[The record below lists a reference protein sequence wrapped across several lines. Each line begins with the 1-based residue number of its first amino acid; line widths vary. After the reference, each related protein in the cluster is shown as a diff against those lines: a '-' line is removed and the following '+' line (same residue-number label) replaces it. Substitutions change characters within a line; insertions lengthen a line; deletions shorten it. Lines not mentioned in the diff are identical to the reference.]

1 MAPQIPYT
9 SALMAECKT
18 PFLPPYSR
26 AIKEVLSRGDYVRL
40 ETVKSAGRVA
50 FSPEH
55 GGSYDEWSARPLSQ
69 LLIFYLTIDLCALFK
84 VRDRFMRGG
93 AAPRGFCQAE
103 VAKASAERAAK
114 TFEKGGLPWAHG
126 REWNLLDF
134 SCLSSNMMPARLPQL
149 TVSQS
154 DSDMLST
161 GLRNFSFASSP
172 GGSDSPARVSG
183 FPTLA
188 DVASGR
194 DGRSYGS
201 GGYDSYAAV
210 GPGALMGGSSS
221 GARPGGVAQSPDRRS
236 SSGSFPPIGGTG
248 RGVRPAAPAEL
259 PPLRGSGASTGG
271 SSQGARLAQRSSSCV
286 EIGGYSPG
294 IKSAAF

>member
-114 TFEKGGLPWAHG
+114 TFEKGGLQGHYYRLLKLQAHIH
-126 REWNLLDF
+126 LIF
-134 SCLSSNMMPARLPQL
+134 SGTPVQ
-149 TVSQS
+149 
-154 DSDMLST
+154 
-161 GLRNFSFASSP
+161 
-172 GGSDSPARVSG
+172 
-183 FPTLA
+183 
-188 DVASGR
+188 
-194 DGRSYGS
+194 
-201 GGYDSYAAV
+201 
-210 GPGALMGGSSS
+210 GALILSYISY
-221 GARPGGVAQSPDRRS
+221 
-236 SSGSFPPIGGTG
+236 FN
-248 RGVRPAAPAEL
+248 
-259 PPLRGSGASTGG
+259 
-271 SSQGARLAQRSSSCV
+271 
-286 EIGGYSPG
+286 
-294 IKSAAF
+294 FH